1 MLSRFAAKPLVQSI
15 FEGGMATCFAYGQT
29 GSGKTHV
36 SVLPIGER
44 EKVVLW
50 LDSFSARAD
59 HGRRFLGEAA
69 ELLQGNL
76 RLSRWGLRDNKSQA
90 HFMPVDFPG
99 TFLLAQD
106 VFAYLGQRRYANLD
120 LSAYVSFFEI
130 YNGKVSRR
138 VRVCL
143 CYSFAVLF
151 CSSSCFSHLCSLI
164 HMWVGSIVFAPCR
177 KYLSGV

>member
-130 YNGKVSRR
+130 YNGKVSH
-138 VRVCL
+138 
-143 CYSFAVLF
+143 SQVLF
-151 CSSSCFSHLCSLI
+151 CSSSCFSHLCSLT